1 MRVKQLA
8 TICILLMTVVVSCTE
23 RQPAPEQEQLQTIG
37 QLNPADERFH
47 DLIPENAVIEVL
59 ADGFEWTEGPA
70 WRTSGDYV
78 LFSDIP
84 ENTIYRWDERSG
96 LSIYLRPAGYMWSD
110 PAGRELGT
118 NGLLFNAKDE
128 LLACD
133 HGNRAVVKINEQ
145 NYTKTVLAESYQG
158 QRLNSP
164 NDLVV
169 HSNGDIYFTDPPY
182 GLEGTDESPD
192 KELDFNG
199 VFRID
204 TQNDELFLLH
214 REMTRPNGI
223 ALSPDEQKLYVANSD
238 PDNAFWMVFDLNTGG
253 GIVTA
258 STFFDATGWVKEGR
272 RGLPDGMTLDANGN
286 IFATGPGGVL
296 VFSPEGDHLGT
307 IETGQATANCTFGGE
322 NGSTLFITADMY
334 FARVKTNTNGLGF

>member
-1 MRVKQLA
+1 MVFKQLS
-8 TICILLMTVVVSCTE
+8 IIGMVILTVVASCTQQ
-23 RQPAPEQEQLQTIG
+23 QPASDQEKPQTIG
-37 QLNPADERFH
+37 QLNAADERFH
-47 DLIPENAVIEVL
+47 DLIPENAAIEVL
-59 ADGFEWTEGPA
+59 AEGFEWTEGPA
-70 WRTSGDYV
+70 WRMSENYV

-84 ENTIYRWDERSG
+84 ENTIHRWDRENG
-96 LSIYLRPAGYMWSD
+96 LSIYLRPAGYIWSD
-110 PAGRELGT
+110 PVGREMGT
-118 NGLLFNAKDE
+118 NGLLFNENDE

-133 HGNRAVVKINEQ
+133 HGNRAVVKISDQ
-145 NYTKTVLAESYQG
+145 NYTKTILAESYQG

-164 NDLVV
+164 NDLVL

-199 VFRID
+199 VYRID
-204 TQNDELFLLH
+204 AQNGEVSLLH

-238 PDNAFWMVFDLNTGG
+238 PDNAFWMMFDLDTGG

-272 RGLPDGMTLDANGN
+272 RGLPDGMTVDAKGN

-296 VFSPEGDHLGT
+296 VFTPDGDHLGT
-307 IETGQATANCTFGGE
+307 IETGEATANCVFGGE
-322 NGSTLFITADMY
+322 DGSTLFITADMY
-334 FARVKTNTNGLGF
+334 FCRIETNTKGLGL